1 MKRNEE
7 DVMVKFGELTSKD
20 KQAFDEELEK
30 SKQKQ
35 SSVETNEEL
44 WPDDDEES
52 VAEYFKKSCKQGG

>member
-1 MKRNEE
+1 
-7 DVMVKFGELTSKD
+7 MVKFGELTSKD